1 MSPRSTITELSS
13 APIVRTAGNTIAGH
27 KIARR
32 PSSNF
37 RLQNDSYLLS
47 LAVPGYRPENF
58 EVKIHGN
65 IIQIN
70 ASKNNGMKCSFG
82 RCEYEFASWERSFI
96 LPNDADPI
104 LATARYQNGE
114 LSIILSRK
122 NNTDLEEGEYTI
134 YVY

>member
-1 MSPRSTITELSS
+1 MVTKSTITELSS
-13 APIVRTAGNTIAGH
+13 VPIVRTAGNTVAGH
-27 KIARR
+27 KITRR

-37 RLQNDSYLLS
+37 RLQDDYYLLS
-47 LAVPGYRPENF
+47 LATPGYRRENF
-58 EVKIHGN
+58 ELKIIGN
-65 IIQIN
+65 IIQIR
-70 ASKNNGMKCSFG
+70 ASKNNGLKCSFG